1 MMDGTGNSASAKFNE
16 SSKKPGDSSCV
27 KGFYDA
33 AARDKAKSSLFQRKE
48 SRIYHMRNL
57 SNWIKGTLISRYL
70 DLVYKRKRGT
80 RVNILDLCCGKGGD
94 QKKWQAGRVDHV
106 TFVDIS
112 AASIDICKERYESLK
127 FRNFR
132 SRPFSADFIVHD
144 CTTPINFKRFYNI
157 VSCQFALHYAFESI
171 DKARNMLRNS
181 SQALEEGGY
190 FLVTVPNA
198 YEILKRLN
206 QSEDGRS
213 FGNSVYSITF
223 DVPYTTQHLPPL
235 FGARYHFQLE
245 GVVDCPE
252 HLVYPPLLIAMAE
265 EVSLECVEGP
275 LPFATFMRRATRDH
289 PENTDLLRTMDALEM
304 WPLTHGLRH
313 SPPSPS
319 SPNRGGGYHDRWYD
333 RSRSP
338 IDRSGMTAGRREEE
352 KSAVYGS
359 VTDAYAHVET
369 RRDSLS
375 LPVGTISKQEWEAF
389 CTYCVFVFKKVA
401 PNKQ

>member
-1 MMDGTGNSASAKFNE
+1 MDGTGNAALTKFGESPNE
-16 SSKKPGDSSCV
+16 PGDFNRV

-33 AARDKAKSSLFQRKE
+33 AARDKTKSSLFQRRE
-48 SRIYHMRNL
+48 SRIYYMRNL
-57 SNWIKGTLISRYL
+57 SNWIKGTLIARYL
-70 DLVYKRKRGT
+70 DLVYKRKRGDL
-80 RVNILDLCCGKGGD
+80 VNILDLCCGKGGD
-94 QKKWQAGRVDHV
+94 QKKWQVGRVDHV

-112 AASIDICKERYESLK
+112 AASVDICKGRYESLK
-127 FRNFR
+127 SGSSH

-144 CTTPINFKRFYNI
+144 CTTPLDLRRIYSI

-198 YEILKRLN
+198 YEILKRLK
-206 QSEDGRS
+206 QSKDGRS
-213 FGNSVYSITF
+213 FGNSIYSINF
-223 DVPYTTQHLPPL
+223 DVPYTTQHPPPL

-252 HLVYPPLLIAMAE
+252 HLVYPPLLIAMAK

-275 LPFATFMRRATRDH
+275 LPFAAFMRRTTRDR
-289 PENTDLLRTMDALEM
+289 PESMDLLRTMDALET
-304 WPLTHGLRH
+304 WPSTPASRH
-313 SPPSPS
+313 SPPSLS
-319 SPNRGGGYHDRWYD
+319 SLSRGSGRRD

-338 IDRSGMTAGRREEE
+338 IDRYGRTAGQREVG
-352 KSAVYGS
+352 KSPVSKIVA
-359 VTDAYAHVET
+359 DAYAHVET
-369 RRDSLS
+369 RRDSLR

-389 CTYCVFVFKKVA
+389 CTYCVFVFKKEA
-401 PNKQ
+401 PNKP